1 MRNNKILQYKIQ
13 IIKRYIYIYIY
24 IYISQLALQFDKY
37 NYKYYWLNV
46 TIKKIIIIKKKIC
59 HLINKL
65 KLLESKIKLNY
76 IT

>member
-1 MRNNKILQYKIQ
+1 MRNNKILQYKIH
-13 IIKRYIYIYIY
+13 IIKIYIY
-24 IYISQLALQFDKY
+24 IYISQLALQFDEY

-46 TIKKIIIIKKKIC
+46 IIKKIC

>member
-13 IIKRYIYIYIY
+13 IIK
-24 IYISQLALQFDKY
+24 IYISQLALQFDEY

-46 TIKKIIIIKKKIC
+46 IIKKIC

>member
-1 MRNNKILQYKIQ
+1 MRNNKILQYKIR
-13 IIKRYIYIYIY
+13 IIKIY
-24 IYISQLALQFDKY
+24 IYISQLALQFDEY

-46 TIKKIIIIKKKIC
+46 IIEKKIC